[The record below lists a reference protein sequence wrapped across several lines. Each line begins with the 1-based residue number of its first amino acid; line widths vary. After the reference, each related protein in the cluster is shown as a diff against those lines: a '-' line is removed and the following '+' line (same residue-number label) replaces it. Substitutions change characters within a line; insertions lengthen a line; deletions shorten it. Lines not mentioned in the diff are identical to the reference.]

1 MDYDGSLREEAAM
14 RSSVFASP
22 NTRRLILILFL
33 MVVGGSGSLCFCQQR
48 VVKRHAIAVSTQE
61 FTLQRNG
68 YNFSLQRLPLA
79 AKYPPI
85 SIPREWL
92 VPPGNPEEEEGSSP
106 VDPFNYDRH
115 VTSFPIGDGEIGLRI
130 SSFDAMTEG
139 SMAAAAGKDV
149 FLIYDPKLGKLRA
162 GGFDLGI
169 TKERYRVD
177 GCFRAQAAHLLIAD
191 VNQDGLV
198 DIGVVKEEIWCP
210 EIGEDEDDVSEAQAA
225 EHKKLPSELT
235 NIVEIHL
242 YQQHVA
248 AWYVYTPQGWKLDPE
263 QTGLPE
269 TFFELPLVG
278 IVLSPVD
285 FVGEVIWRS
294 LDPKSWM
301 DRPLY
306 VPTYREKLIAQEP
319 LPSKN
324 SRRRLKFETS
334 QTR

>member
-1 MDYDGSLREEAAM
+1 M
-14 RSSVFASP
+14 RFPVFAPP
-22 NTRRLILILFL
+22 NTRCLIFILFL
-33 MVVGGSGSLCFCQQR
+33 IVVGGSGSVCFGQQR
-48 VVKRHAIAVSTQE
+48 VVQRHAMAVSTQE

-68 YNFSLQRLPLA
+68 HNFSLQRLPLA
-79 AKYPPI
+79 AKYPLI

-92 VPPGNPEEEEGSSP
+92 VPADNLEDEEDSSP
-106 VDPFNYDRH
+106 VDPFNYDGH

-139 SMAAAAGKDV
+139 SMAAAAGRDV

-177 GCFRAQAAHLLIAD
+177 GCFRAQMAHLLIAD

-210 EIGEDEDDVSEAQAA
+210 EIGEDEDDVSETQVA

-235 NIVEIHL
+235 NIVETHL
-242 YQQHVA
+242 YQQHIAV
-248 AWYVYTPQGWKLDPE
+248 WYVYTSEGWKLDPE
-263 QTGLPE
+263 HTGLPE
-269 TFFELPLVG
+269 TFSELPLVG

-285 FVGEVIWRS
+285 FVGELLWRS
-294 LDPKSWM
+294 LNPKSWM

-306 VPTYREKLIAQEP
+306 VPTYREKLMAQEP
-319 LPSKN
+319 SPFKN
-324 SRRRLKFETS
+324 SRRRLKFENPQS
-334 QTR
+334 R